1 MNMDRSD
8 VNAAFSADTLM
19 IDPEQETEKIV
30 AALRNQLRGTLRKRG
45 LVLGL
50 SGGIDSSVCAA
61 LAARAVGARNVLAL
75 FMPENDS
82 DPESLRLGR
91 TVAEAFGIDSVVE
104 DIGPSLQAMGCYDR
118 RDGFIR
124 ELVPGYT
131 AEWAS
136 KVVISSALEGD
147 GYNISYLVVQD
158 PQGQQT
164 RLRMPPSVYLG
175 IVAAT
180 NMKQRTRKQLEYFH
194 ADRLNYA
201 VVGTPNRLEYDQGF
215 FVKNGDG
222 AADVKPIAHLYK
234 SQVYQL
240 AAYLGVPDEICRRP
254 PTTDTYSLPQTQEEF
269 YFSLPYDRMDLCLYG
284 LNHGLPADV
293 VARAAGLSADQMSRV
308 WADIGAKRRATRY
321 LHLAPQFVE
330 PVDEVA
336 RWE

>member
-1 MNMDRSD
+1 MNMHNADTS
-8 VNAAFSADTLM
+8 AAFSKATLS
-19 IDPEQETEKIV
+19 IDPAKETDKIV
-30 AALRNQLRGTLRKRG
+30 AALREQLRGPLRKRG

-61 LAARAVGARNVLAL
+61 LAARAVGAKNVYAL

-91 TVAEAFGIDSVVE
+91 TIAETFGIDSVVE

-118 RDGFIR
+118 RDAFIR
-124 ELVPGYT
+124 ELVPDYT
-131 AEWAS
+131 SAWAS
-136 KVVISSALEGD
+136 KIVISSALEGD

-158 PQGQQT
+158 PDGKQT
-164 RLRMPPSVYLG
+164 KLRMTPSVYLG

-194 ADRLNYA
+194 ADRLNFA
-201 VVGTPNRLEYDQGF
+201 VIGTPNRLEYDQGF

-234 SQVYQL
+234 TQVYQL
-240 AAYLGVPDEICRRP
+240 AAYLGVPDEICKRP
-254 PTTDTYSLPQTQEEF
+254 PTTDTYSLQQTQEEF

-284 LNHGLPADV
+284 LNNNLPADR
-293 VARAAGLSADQMSRV
+293 VAAAAGLTADQMSRV
-308 WADIGAKRRATRY
+308 WADIAAKRKATRY
-321 LHLAPQFVE
+321 LHLAPQLVE
-330 PVDEVA
+330 PVSEIA
-336 RWE
+336 PK